1 MAYRLCAL
9 LLICLWSPSFAQA
22 QDSARVLFSEGV
34 ALADAGQWP
43 LAVTRFRAALAEH
56 PSSVIEFNLGL
67 ALSHTSQLMEAI
79 EVLERVASRA
89 GVDAALRTEA
99 EDALSLLRLQ
109 IAEVD
114 VSYAGPTEGLTL
126 VVDGFTRPLADM
138 QATMRFDPGAHTVT
152 LDRGSV
158 TVARGTL
165 RLARGAHARLVLEDI
180 SARPPRVEPVPRPT
194 TTTLPRA
201 HDPEPTSRDDTDL
214 WLGLG
219 IGGGV
224 LVTIG
229 AVTLAIVLTSASS
242 PSPFS
247 GSLGTVEIDR

>member
-126 VVDGFTRPLADM
+126 RVDGFTRPLADM

-165 RLARGAHARLVLEDI
+165 RLARGAHTRLVLEDI
-180 SARPPRVEPVPRPT
+180 TARPPRVEPVPRPT
-194 TTTLPRA
+194 TT
-201 HDPEPTSRDDTDL
+201 TSRDDTDL

-247 GSLGTVEIDR
+247 GSLGTVEINR